1 MLLVSVTAFSFS
13 NLGLVPALNKNM
25 GKDKWPLPNES
36 TRYTTGWFDL
46 KITSDTP
53 WLSGIKEISLP
64 IAHGEGKFLQIKKF

>member
-1 MLLVSVTAFSFS
+1 M
-13 NLGLVPALNKNM
+13 AL
-25 GKDKWPLPNES
+25 LPNES

-64 IAHGEGKFLQIKKF
+64 IAHGEGKFFANKEILSEINKKIWWP